1 MVFKLEY
8 LGNKIIKRDVK
19 FKIIRINKTAI
30 IQTFMNEL
38 IKVLS

>member
-1 MVFKLEY
+1 MVFMLEY
-8 LGNKIIKRDVK
+8 LGNKIIKRDLKV
-19 FKIIRINKTAI
+19 KIIRINKTAI

>member
-8 LGNKIIKRDVK
+8 LGNKIIKRDLKV
-19 FKIIRINKTAI
+19 KIIRINKTAI